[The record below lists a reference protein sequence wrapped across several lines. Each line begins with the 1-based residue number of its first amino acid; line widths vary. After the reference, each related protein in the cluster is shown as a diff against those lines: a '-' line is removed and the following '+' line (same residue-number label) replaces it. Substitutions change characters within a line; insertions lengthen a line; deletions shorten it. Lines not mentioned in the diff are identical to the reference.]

1 MKLFRTP
8 ISALAYMVLAAL
20 QVRGQYPPPASQQPA
35 IPSGGIHF
43 SDSGQ
48 FNGSIATGVASA
60 TPLKLTLQDA
70 IDRALKANL
79 GLLVRGSDASAARLE
94 RVRTLSAMLP
104 NVTAA
109 VAETE
114 TQISLSVYGFHF
126 AGVPSIVGPFNF
138 TDARAFANAPVFDWT
153 AFKNLKASAE
163 SARAAQLSVDDGRD
177 LVVQSVASGYL
188 TIVADLGRI
197 DVTRAQ
203 IATATT
209 LAQNAK
215 DQHQAGILPAID
227 DLRAQ
232 VELKTQQQR
241 LLILQNQ
248 LAKDKLTLA
257 RAIGLPSGQG
267 FDVADEAP
275 YRPLE
280 NLNTANLLSRAYEG
294 RADYR
299 SGEAQLH
306 SAEIARQAAG
316 AARLPTGFVSANYG
330 DIGPTLAQSHGT
342 FTVTGT
348 VSVNVFD
355 GGRIRADQSS
365 ADLEIERRRNDLADL
380 KSKIDFEVRSALL
393 DLNTAADQVSLAR
406 DDLDLANQALQQ
418 ARDRL
423 AAGVTDNLE
432 VVQAQ
437 EAVAAA
443 NQDLI
448 NGMYVHNLAK
458 VALAR
463 AVGSTET
470 SLKQFL
476 GGGTGPEPTPGP
488 GASNGAAA
496 TGSVVALKLDSAT
509 GPEQPTPGQ
518 GASNAAAA
526 TGSVVALKLDSATG
540 PEQPTRVATKGG
552 N

>member
-1 MKLFRTP
+1 ML
-8 ISALAYMVLAAL
+8 LAAL
-20 QVRGQYPPPASQQPA
+20 QVRGQYPPPASQRA
-35 IPSGGIHF
+35 EVPSGGIHF
-43 SDSGQ
+43 SDDDQ
-48 FNGSIATGVASA
+48 FHGSVATGVATSA
-60 TPLKLTLQDA
+60 PLKLTLQDA

-79 GLLVRGSDASAARLE
+79 GLLVRGSETSAARAE
-94 RVRTLSAMLP
+94 RLRTLSALLP
-104 NVTAA
+104 NVSASL
-109 VAETE
+109 AETE

-126 AGVPSIVGPFNF
+126 AGVPSIVGPFSF

-163 SARAAQLSVDDGRD
+163 NARAAQLSVEDGRD
-177 LVVQSVASGYL
+177 LVVQSVASGYM
-188 TIVADLGRI
+188 TILADSGRI
-197 DVTRAQ
+197 DVTRTQ
-203 IATATT
+203 VSTADA
-209 LAQNAK
+209 LAVLAK
-215 DQHQAGILPAID
+215 DQHQAGIIPAID
-227 DLRAQ
+227 ELRAQ

-257 RAIGLPSGQG
+257 RAIGLPSGQD
-267 FDVADEAP
+267 FDTADQAP
-275 YRPLE
+275 YRPVE
-280 NLNTANLLSRAYEG
+280 NLNTANLLSKAYEA

-306 SAEIARQAAG
+306 SAEIARQATG
-316 AARLPTGFVSANYG
+316 AQRLPTGFLSANYG
-330 DIGPTLAQSHGT
+330 DIGPTLASSHGT

-355 GGRIRADQSS
+355 GGRIRSDQAS
-365 ADLEIERRRNDLADL
+365 ADAEIERRRNELADL
-380 KSKIDFEVRSALL
+380 RGKIDFEVRTALL

-406 DDLDLANQALQQ
+406 DNLDLANQTLSQ

-458 VALAR
+458 VSLAR

-476 GGGTGPEPTPGP
+476 GG
-488 GASNGAAA
+488 N
-496 TGSVVALKLDSAT
+496 
-509 GPEQPTPGQ
+509 
-518 GASNAAAA
+518 
-526 TGSVVALKLDSATG
+526 
-540 PEQPTRVATKGG
+540 
-552 N
+552 

>member
-1 MKLFRTP
+1 MKLLRTP
-8 ISALAYMVLAAL
+8 LSALAYMALAAL
-20 QVRGQYPPPASQQPA
+20 QVRGQYPPPASQRPS

-48 FNGSIATGVASA
+48 FNGSVAAGEASA

-70 IDRALKANL
+70 IDRGLKTNL
-79 GLLVRGSDASAARLE
+79 GLLVRGADTSSARAERL
-94 RVRTLSAMLP
+94 RTLSALLP
-104 NVTAA
+104 NVSAA
-109 VAETE
+109 FSEYE

-126 AGVPSIVGPFNF
+126 AGVPSIVGPFSY
-138 TDARAFANAPVFDWT
+138 TDVRAFANVPAFDWT

-163 SARAAQLSVDDGRD
+163 NARAAQLSLEDGRD
-177 LVVQSVASGYL
+177 LVVQAVASGYL
-188 TIVADLGRI
+188 TITADLGRI
-197 DVTRAQ
+197 EVTRMQ
-203 IATATT
+203 VATADALTEV
-209 LAQNAK
+209 AK
-215 DQHQAGILPAID
+215 DQHQAGIVPAID
-227 DLRAQ
+227 ELRAR

-241 LLILQNQ
+241 LLVLQNQ

-257 RAIGLPSGQG
+257 RAIGLPSGQD
-267 FDVADEAP
+267 FDAADPLP
-275 YRPLE
+275 YRPIE
-280 NLNTANLLSRAYEG
+280 NLNAANLLGRAYEA

-299 SGEAQLH
+299 SGAAQLH
-306 SAEIARQAAG
+306 SAEIARQAAN
-316 AARLPTGFVSANYG
+316 AERYPTAFLAANYG

-355 GGRIRADQSS
+355 SGRIRSDQSS
-365 ADLEIERRRNDLADL
+365 ADAEIERRRNDLADL
-380 KSKIDFEVRSALL
+380 KGKIDFEVHSALL
-393 DLNTAADQVSLAR
+393 DLSTAADQVSLAR
-406 DDLDLANQALQQ
+406 DNLDLANQTLQQ

-423 AAGVTDNLE
+423 TAGVTDNLE

-458 VALAR
+458 VSLAR

-476 GGGTGPEPTPGP
+476 GG
-488 GASNGAAA
+488 N
-496 TGSVVALKLDSAT
+496 
-509 GPEQPTPGQ
+509 
-518 GASNAAAA
+518 
-526 TGSVVALKLDSATG
+526 
-540 PEQPTRVATKGG
+540 
-552 N
+552 

>member
-1 MKLFRTP
+1 MKLLRTSL
-8 ISALAYMVLAAL
+8 SALAYMVLAAL
-20 QVRGQYPPPASQQPA
+20 QVRGQYPPPASQRPA
-35 IPSGGIHF
+35 VPSGGVHF
-43 SDSGQ
+43 SPDDQ
-48 FNGSIATGVASA
+48 FHGSAATGAA
-60 TPLKLTLQDA
+60 GAAPLKLTLQDA

-79 GLLVRGSDASAARLE
+79 GLLVRGSETSAARAE
-94 RVRTLSAMLP
+94 RLRTLSALLP
-104 NVTAA
+104 NVSASF
-109 VAETE
+109 AETE
-114 TQISLSVYGFHF
+114 TQISLAVYGFHF
-126 AGVPSIVGPFNF
+126 AGVPSIVGPFSF

-163 SARAAQLSVDDGRD
+163 NARAAQLSLEDGRD

-188 TIVADLGRI
+188 TILADSGRI
-197 DVTRAQ
+197 EVTRNQ
-203 IATATT
+203 IATADA
-209 LAQNAK
+209 LVEGAR
-215 DQHQAGILPAID
+215 DMHRAGVLPAID
-227 DLRAQ
+227 ETRAQ

-248 LAKDKLTLA
+248 LAKDKLTLG
-257 RAIGLPSGQG
+257 RAIGLPSGQD
-267 FDVADEAP
+267 FDAADPVP
-275 YRPLE
+275 YRPIE
-280 NLNTANLLSRAYEG
+280 NLNTANLLARAYEG

-299 SGEAQLH
+299 SGAAQLH
-306 SAEIARQAAG
+306 AAEIARQATG
-316 AARLPTGFVSANYG
+316 AERLPTGFLSANYG

-355 GGRIRADQSS
+355 GGRIHADQAS
-365 ADLEIERRRNDLADL
+365 ADAEIERRRNDLADL
-380 KSKIDFEVRSALL
+380 RGKIDFEVRSALI
-393 DLNTAADQVSLAR
+393 DLSTASEQVSLAR
-406 DDLDLANQALQQ
+406 DNLDLANQALQQ

-463 AVGSTET
+463 AVGSTEA

-476 GGGTGPEPTPGP
+476 GG
-488 GASNGAAA
+488 N
-496 TGSVVALKLDSAT
+496 
-509 GPEQPTPGQ
+509 
-518 GASNAAAA
+518 
-526 TGSVVALKLDSATG
+526 
-540 PEQPTRVATKGG
+540 
-552 N
+552 

>member
-1 MKLFRTP
+1 MKLLRTSL
-8 ISALAYMVLAAL
+8 SALAYMVLATL
-20 QVRGQYPPPASQQPA
+20 QVRGQYPPPAPQRPA
-35 IPSGGIHF
+35 VPSGGIHF
-43 SDSGQ
+43 SDDDQ
-48 FNGSIATGVASA
+48 FHGSVATGAASA
-60 TPLKLTLQDA
+60 APLKLTLQDA

-79 GLLVRGSDASAARLE
+79 GLLVRGSETSAARAE
-94 RVRTLSAMLP
+94 RLRTLSALLP
-104 NVTAA
+104 NVSASF
-109 VAETE
+109 AETE
-114 TQISLSVYGFHF
+114 TQISLAVYGFHF
-126 AGVPSIVGPFNF
+126 AGVPSIVGPFSF

-153 AFKNLKASAE
+153 AFKNLKAAAE
-163 SARAAQLSVDDGRD
+163 NARAAQLSLEDGRD

-188 TIVADLGRI
+188 TILADSGRI
-197 DVTRAQ
+197 EVTRTQ
-203 IATATT
+203 VSTADA
-209 LAQNAK
+209 LVGLAK
-215 DQHQAGILPAID
+215 DQHQAGIIPAID
-227 DLRAQ
+227 ELRAQ

-241 LLILQNQ
+241 LVILQNQ

-257 RAIGLPSGQG
+257 RAIGLPSGQD
-267 FDVADEAP
+267 FDAADPVP
-275 YRPLE
+275 YRPIE

-299 SGEAQLH
+299 SGAAQLH
-306 SAEIARQAAG
+306 AAEIARQATG
-316 AARLPTGFVSANYG
+316 AERLPTGFVSANYG

-355 GGRIRADQSS
+355 GGRIRSDQAS
-365 ADLEIERRRNDLADL
+365 ADAEIERRRNELADL
-380 KSKIDFEVRSALL
+380 RGKIDFEVRSALL
-393 DLNTAADQVSLAR
+393 DLSTASDQVSLAR
-406 DDLDLANQALQQ
+406 DNLDLANQTLQQ

-437 EAVAAA
+437 EALAAA

-476 GGGTGPEPTPGP
+476 GG
-488 GASNGAAA
+488 N
-496 TGSVVALKLDSAT
+496 
-509 GPEQPTPGQ
+509 
-518 GASNAAAA
+518 
-526 TGSVVALKLDSATG
+526 
-540 PEQPTRVATKGG
+540 
-552 N
+552 

>member
-1 MKLFRTP
+1 M
-8 ISALAYMVLAAL
+8 
-20 QVRGQYPPPASQQPA
+20 
-35 IPSGGIHF
+35 
-43 SDSGQ
+43 
-48 FNGSIATGVASA
+48 ATGAATSA
-60 TPLKLTLQDA
+60 PLKLTLQDA

-79 GLLVRGSDASAARLE
+79 GLLVRGSETSAARAE
-94 RVRTLSAMLP
+94 RLRTLSALLP
-104 NVTAA
+104 NVSAA

-114 TQISLSVYGFHF
+114 TQISLAVYGFHF
-126 AGVPSIVGPFNF
+126 AGVPSIVGPFSF

-163 SARAAQLSVDDGRD
+163 NARAAQLSVEDGRD
-177 LVVQSVASGYL
+177 LVVQSVASGYMTL
-188 TIVADLGRI
+188 LADSGRI
-197 DVTRAQ
+197 DVTRTQ
-203 IATATT
+203 VATADA
-209 LAQNAK
+209 LAVLAK
-215 DQHQAGILPAID
+215 DQHQAGIIPAID
-227 DLRAQ
+227 ELRAQ

-241 LLILQNQ
+241 LVILQNQ

-257 RAIGLPSGQG
+257 RAIGLPLGQD
-267 FDVADEAP
+267 FDTADQAP
-275 YRPLE
+275 YRPIE
-280 NLNTANLLSRAYEG
+280 NLNTSNLLSKAYEA

-306 SAEIARQAAG
+306 SAEIARQASG
-316 AARLPTGFVSANYG
+316 AERLPTGFLSANYG
-330 DIGPTLAQSHGT
+330 DIGPTLASSHGT

-355 GGRIRADQSS
+355 GGRVRSDQAS
-365 ADLEIERRRNDLADL
+365 ADAEIERRRNELADL
-380 KSKIDFEVRSALL
+380 RGKIDFEVRSALL
-393 DLNTAADQVSLAR
+393 DLNTAAEQVSLAR
-406 DDLDLANQALQQ
+406 DNLDLASQTLQQ

-458 VALAR
+458 VSLAR

-476 GGGTGPEPTPGP
+476 GG
-488 GASNGAAA
+488 N
-496 TGSVVALKLDSAT
+496 
-509 GPEQPTPGQ
+509 
-518 GASNAAAA
+518 
-526 TGSVVALKLDSATG
+526 
-540 PEQPTRVATKGG
+540 
-552 N
+552 

>member
-1 MKLFRTP
+1 ML
-8 ISALAYMVLAAL
+8 LAAL
-20 QVRGQYPPPASQQPA
+20 QVRGQYPPPASQRA
-35 IPSGGIHF
+35 EIPSGGIHF
-43 SDSGQ
+43 SSDDQ
-48 FNGSIATGVASA
+48 FHGSVATGAATSA
-60 TPLKLTLQDA
+60 PLKLTLQDA

-79 GLLVRGSDASAARLE
+79 GLLVRGSETSAARAE
-94 RVRTLSAMLP
+94 RLRTLSALLP
-104 NVTAA
+104 NVSAA

-114 TQISLSVYGFHF
+114 TQISLAVYGFHF
-126 AGVPSIVGPFNF
+126 AGVPSIVGPFSF

-163 SARAAQLSVDDGRD
+163 NARAAQLSVEDGRD
-177 LVVQSVASGYL
+177 LVVQSVASGYMTL
-188 TIVADLGRI
+188 LADSGRI
-197 DVTRAQ
+197 DVTRTQ
-203 IATATT
+203 VATADA
-209 LAQNAK
+209 LAVLAK
-215 DQHQAGILPAID
+215 DQHQAGIIPAID
-227 DLRAQ
+227 ELRAQ

-241 LLILQNQ
+241 LVILQNQ

-257 RAIGLPSGQG
+257 RAIGLPLGQD
-267 FDVADEAP
+267 FDTADQAP
-275 YRPLE
+275 YRPIE
-280 NLNTANLLSRAYEG
+280 NLNTSNLLSKAYEA

-306 SAEIARQAAG
+306 SAEIARQASG
-316 AARLPTGFVSANYG
+316 AERLPTGFLSANYG
-330 DIGPTLAQSHGT
+330 DIGPTLASSHGT

-355 GGRIRADQSS
+355 GGRVRSDQAS
-365 ADLEIERRRNDLADL
+365 ADAEIERRRNELADL
-380 KSKIDFEVRSALL
+380 RGKIDFEVRSALL
-393 DLNTAADQVSLAR
+393 DLNTAAEQVSLAR
-406 DDLDLANQALQQ
+406 DNLDLASQTLQQ

-458 VALAR
+458 VSLAR

-476 GGGTGPEPTPGP
+476 GG
-488 GASNGAAA
+488 N
-496 TGSVVALKLDSAT
+496 
-509 GPEQPTPGQ
+509 
-518 GASNAAAA
+518 
-526 TGSVVALKLDSATG
+526 
-540 PEQPTRVATKGG
+540 
-552 N
+552 

>member
-1 MKLFRTP
+1 MKLLRTP
-8 ISALAYMVLAAL
+8 LSALPYMLLAAL
-20 QVRGQYPPPASQQPA
+20 QVRGQYPPPASQRA
-35 IPSGGIHF
+35 EVPSGGIHF
-43 SDSGQ
+43 SDDDQ
-48 FNGSIATGVASA
+48 FHGSVATGVATSA
-60 TPLKLTLQDA
+60 PLKLTLQDA

-79 GLLVRGSDASAARLE
+79 GLLVRGSETSAARAE
-94 RVRTLSAMLP
+94 RLRTLSALLP
-104 NVTAA
+104 NVSASL
-109 VAETE
+109 AETE

-126 AGVPSIVGPFNF
+126 AGVPSIVGPFSF

-163 SARAAQLSVDDGRD
+163 NARAAQLSVEDGRD
-177 LVVQSVASGYL
+177 LVVQSVASGYM
-188 TIVADLGRI
+188 TILADSGRI
-197 DVTRAQ
+197 DVTRTQ
-203 IATATT
+203 VSTADA
-209 LAQNAK
+209 LAVLAK
-215 DQHQAGILPAID
+215 DQHQAGIIPAID
-227 DLRAQ
+227 ELRAQ

-257 RAIGLPSGQG
+257 RAIGLPSGQD
-267 FDVADEAP
+267 FDTADQAP
-275 YRPLE
+275 YRPVE
-280 NLNTANLLSRAYEG
+280 NLNTANLLSKAYEA

-306 SAEIARQAAG
+306 SAEIARQATG
-316 AARLPTGFVSANYG
+316 AQRLPTGFLSANYG
-330 DIGPTLAQSHGT
+330 DIGPTLASSHGT

-355 GGRIRADQSS
+355 GGRIRSDQAS
-365 ADLEIERRRNDLADL
+365 ADAEIERRRNELADL
-380 KSKIDFEVRSALL
+380 RGKIDFEVRTALL

-406 DDLDLANQALQQ
+406 DNLDLANQTLSQ

-458 VALAR
+458 VSLAR

-476 GGGTGPEPTPGP
+476 GG
-488 GASNGAAA
+488 N
-496 TGSVVALKLDSAT
+496 
-509 GPEQPTPGQ
+509 
-518 GASNAAAA
+518 
-526 TGSVVALKLDSATG
+526 
-540 PEQPTRVATKGG
+540 
-552 N
+552 